1 MQTIIN
7 PILVIL
13 LEIYKLTNNLGWAI
27 ILFTILVR
35 TALLP
40 LSFKSMSAQKK
51 MKELQP
57 KIKELEKNHNGNKES
72 LQKAKLEL
80 FQKYNVNPLAGC
92 LPQLV
97 QIGLFIVLYQVLV
110 TFLKQ
115 TTINGLTI
123 NQSFYWLENLN
134 SPDQW
139 FILPVLAG
147 LTQLILSVM
156 ILPGG
161 EVADVVPNTSKSAKV
176 KAANKKEENVADM
189 AESMQKQMLF
199 IMPVMTVVIALKFPS
214 GLALYW
220 TATTIFSI
228 IQQYFLSGWGGLT
241 LYYKRARLLFSKKT

>member
-1 MQTIIN
+1 MQIITDF
-7 PILVIL
+7 ILTIL
-13 LEIYKLTNNLGWAI
+13 LEIYKLTNNLGWSI
-27 ILFTILVR
+27 VVFTVLVR
-35 TALLP
+35 GILLP

-57 KIKELEKNHNGNKES
+57 KIKELEKNHSGSKED

-80 FQKYNVNPLAGC
+80 FKKYNVNPLAGC

-97 QIGLFIVLYQVLV
+97 QIGLFIVLYQVLIS
-110 TFLKQ
+110 FLGQ
-115 TTINGLTI
+115 TSIHGQTI
-123 NQSFYWLENLN
+123 NQVFYWLNL
-134 SPDQW
+134 SKPDQL

-161 EVADVVPNTSKSAKV
+161 EVADVVPNQSKLAKV
-176 KAANKKEENVADM
+176 KAANKKEENVAEM

-220 TATTIFSI
+220 IATTIFSI
-228 IQQYFLSGWGGLT
+228 GQQYFLSGWGGLT
-241 LYYKRARLLFSKKT
+241 LYLKRIKLLFAQKS